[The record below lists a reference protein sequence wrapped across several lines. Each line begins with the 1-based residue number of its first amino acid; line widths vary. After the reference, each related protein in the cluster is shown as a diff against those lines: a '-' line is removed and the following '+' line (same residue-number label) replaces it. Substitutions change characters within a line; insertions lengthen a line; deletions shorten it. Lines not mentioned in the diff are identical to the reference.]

1 MLLKDS
7 SAEMLLIYFTAF
19 ESSISPV
26 CLRGQFVEEHLPVWI
41 DECRLYVSGGADA
54 ISYVLTAHGADV
66 LHITSPKLPALP
78 LLDKET
84 SRGKRN
90 AQLDLTDP
98 VDRSLLA
105 KLCMDADVFLQ
116 GYRPGGMDEKGF
128 SALELAKMRPGI
140 VYASL
145 NAYGWKGPWK
155 DRRGVRVTLRL
166 NWVAKAQHFR

>member
-1 MLLKDS
+1 MLLKES
-7 SAEMLLIYFTAF
+7 SAEMLLIHFTAF

-26 CLRGQFVEEHLPVWI
+26 CLRDQFVEEHLPVWI
-41 DECRLYVSGGADA
+41 DECGIYVSGGADA

-78 LLDKET
+78 LLDQET

-105 KLCMDADVFLQ
+105 KLCIDADVFLQ

-155 DRRGVRVTLRL
+155 DRRGVSVTLKL
-166 NWVAKAQHFR
+166 YWVAKARPFR